1 MPFEKPGA
9 TTMHQQPSSPFS
21 AADWETFNREDRSTT
36 AIVVATMTAIFL
48 VGLVLYVTIAWLV
61 AN

>member
-1 MPFEKPGA
+1 
-9 TTMHQQPSSPFS
+9 MHQQPSSPFN